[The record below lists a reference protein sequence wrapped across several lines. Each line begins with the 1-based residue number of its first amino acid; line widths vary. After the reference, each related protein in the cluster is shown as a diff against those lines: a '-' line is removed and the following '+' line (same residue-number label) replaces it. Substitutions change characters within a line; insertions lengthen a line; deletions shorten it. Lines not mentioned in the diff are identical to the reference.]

1 MEKLQT
7 ASTTHSESAPLRGV
21 TLPPLQTTFAQ
32 KPFQKLQR
40 PRPPQATTVEK
51 NTQSSQPLEKSA
63 LGRRASKGGLL
74 GLFGRNKSYKA
85 SKSQATT
92 EALGEGG
99 EEKQGIKGLFG
110 ASQSRVGAV
119 KAAPAVEEQC
129 FARDINI
136 VPSGQAKFPT
146 SDRQGQAPGKS
157 NHTSRSKS
165 FKKESTTWDPPPL
178 FQAYPQ
184 AIKHSSLSTP
194 PISADAILRYHGS
207 GKGLVADSSQSMPTE
222 NADVTDC
229 DHPESGKRGRAVKKR
244 QRSHE
249 TVLNGQWVQKKIY
262 VLVTSGYILQYAGE
276 GSFDRLPEKILA
288 LRKDSAAF
296 ASDAI
301 PGKPWVLRVCQETS
315 GEDDACVSQGAK
327 PVFRRF
333 AFRNEA
339 RRCVSNFL
347 LVIDNPEE
355 MGEWL
360 VAVRKEIEA
369 LGGKKYR
376 PDVTVRRTSS
386 ERRRLLRERPSRR
399 FLIKRDP
406 NQFADRP
413 WDQAASPSDTVPPEP
428 PSEEPG
434 RRVSVAA
441 RKSIDSPS
449 VCNTTVSTEQC
460 NLDRLRETPRMS
472 YASNAK
478 TMSTS
483 PASSPGHSPVHARP
497 RSEEKVSK
505 EARPEYFMA
514 PKSQR
519 LCTHLVSS
527 PPMTQRKSSEN
538 STSRPASN
546 SSRAGSSELSSP
558 PHFSVPSY
566 SKRYSVANNRVSRLG
581 TPPSGRSSTIRETD
595 IASAEAFEDHS
606 NPHRTSVLGELQPIS
621 SRTSPKGSKSLGNLS
636 AHFNP
641 PPPIISFV
649 PESSAGELIS
659 SKVDAAVPRR
669 FSSLAYSRGISPIR
683 DTSSDHLSPSP
694 HPPPTSALP
703 AIPGASSSLLPPGP
717 HRHSIQALAGKQER
731 NLRRPTSM
739 QVRTRQT
746 VRIDEDIFEIVSKR
760 PCQAEDSIISSD
772 LSVTANS
779 KPSECHISEA
789 TASPP
794 PTRSAPPPPSPPPLE
809 TTDNLSPINQVPR
822 EKSSQ
827 LPRLPSIRVSQKGFR
842 GSLEGPWSSGY
853 KNERGQGVKAN

>member
-1 MEKLQT
+1 MEKSQT
-7 ASTTHSESAPLRGV
+7 ASTTHPESGPLRGV
-21 TLPPLQTTFAQ
+21 ALPPLQTTFAP
-32 KPFQKLQR
+32 KSFQKLHR
-40 PRPPQATTVEK
+40 PRPPQAADSDK
-51 NTQSSQPLEKSA
+51 NSQSSQLLDKPA

-74 GLFGRNKSYKA
+74 GLFGRHKSYKA
-85 SKSQATT
+85 WRSQAAT
-92 EALGEGG
+92 ETLEEGG
-99 EEKQGIKGLFG
+99 ENEKQDAKGLSYTNQPLVE
-110 ASQSRVGAV
+110 ARE
-119 KAAPAVEEQC
+119 AAPALEVQC
-129 FARDINI
+129 LARDINI
-136 VPSGQAKFPT
+136 VPGGQVTSPASDRPGQA
-146 SDRQGQAPGKS
+146 SGKV
-157 NHTSRSKS
+157 NRTTRSKS
-165 FKKESTTWDPPPL
+165 FKKECTTWDPPPL

-184 AIKHSSLSTP
+184 AIKHSPLSTP
-194 PISADAILRYHGS
+194 SISADAILRYHGS
-207 GKGLVADSSQSMPTE
+207 RKGQAMDSSQAMPTD
-222 NADVTDC
+222 NADATDG
-229 DHPESGKRGRAVKKR
+229 DHPDSGKRGRVVKKR

-249 TVLNGQWVQKKIY
+249 TVLTGQWVQKIY

-288 LRKDSAAF
+288 LSKDSAAF

-315 GEDDACVSQGAK
+315 GEGDVCASQGPK

-333 AFRNEA
+333 AFRNEI
-339 RRCVSNFL
+339 RRSVSNFL
-347 LVIDNPEE
+347 LVMDNPEE

-369 LGGKKYR
+369 LGGKNYR
-376 PDVTVRRTSS
+376 PDVAVRRTSS

-413 WDQAASPSDTVPPEP
+413 WDQAASPPDTIPPEP

-449 VCNTTVSTEQC
+449 VCNTTVSTEQY

-483 PASSPGHSPVHARP
+483 PASSPSHSPVHVATC
-497 RSEEKVSK
+497 SEEKASK
-505 EARPEYFMA
+505 EARLEYFNG
-514 PKSQR
+514 PKSQP
-519 LCTHLVSS
+519 LSNHLVSS
-527 PPMTQRKSSEN
+527 PPLAQRKSSGN

-566 SKRYSVANNRVSRLG
+566 SKRYSVANNRVSRLA
-581 TPPSGRSSTIRETD
+581 TPLSGRGSTIQEND
-595 IASAEAFEDHS
+595 IATAGPLEDHP
-606 NPHRTSVLGELQPIS
+606 NPHRTSVLRELQPAP

-636 AHFNP
+636 AHFNLP
-641 PPPIISFV
+641 PPTISYA
-649 PESSAGELIS
+649 PESSAGELMS

-669 FSSLAYSRGISPIR
+669 FSSLEYSRGISPIR
-683 DTSSDHLSPSP
+683 DVPGDHLSPSP
-694 HPPPTSALP
+694 HPPPTAALP
-703 AIPGASSSLLPPGP
+703 AIPGANSSLLPPGP
-717 HRHSIQALAGKQER
+717 HRHSIQAVAGKKER

-739 QVRTRQT
+739 QVRTRHT

-760 PCQAEDSIISSD
+760 PCQAESSIISSD
-772 LSVTANS
+772 SSVIANS
-779 KPSECHISEA
+779 KPSECHSSEV
-789 TASPP
+789 TAPPP
-794 PTRSAPPPPSPPPLE
+794 PTRSAPPPPSLPPLE
-809 TTDNLSPINQVPR
+809 ITDKSCPINQEPR
-822 EKSSQ
+822 QDSSQ

-842 GSLEGPWSSGY
+842 GSLEGPWSFGY
-853 KNERGQGVKAN
+853 KDERAQGVKAN